1 MQLSSIHSM
10 FCKILQF
17 CCNMKIF
24 LLIFFR
30 YGSGSFSLSDI
41 IGGVTVSFNTEF
53 ILQQVSG

>member
-1 MQLSSIHSM
+1 MLSSD
-10 FCKILQF
+10 
-17 CCNMKIF
+17 
-24 LLIFFR
+24 IFFR